1 MNMIDVIKRL
11 AELDAQNPNV
21 VTEGADALEVTECG
35 PMSTMVSPS
44 QPAMPA
50 SINVTAGSGQE
61 VSDMLSAI
69 MQLAGVKPVGGADL
83 GVEHEPMSLTAEP
96 VSAVG
101 PAATA
106 GDEMRSVMDKLNG
119 ADGEEGDEEASDEL
133 DSDDDQEETDE
144 GEYNN
149 SPSDPTELNA
159 YPKNSVGTPG
169 TQDAAG
175 NPGVGDRNDG
185 KQPKAFPTFE
195 SLMAEYQQ
203 FVNE

>member
-21 VTEGADALEVTECG
+21 VTEGTDALEVTECG

-50 SINVTAGSGQE
+50 SINVTAGSGEE
-61 VSDMLSAI
+61 VSNMLSAI

-83 GVEHEPMSLTAEP
+83 GVEPEPMSLTAEP
-96 VSAVG
+96 VAAVG

-106 GDEMRSVMDKLNG
+106 GDEMRSVMDKMNG
-119 ADGEEGDEEASDEL
+119 AMGDEDGLETGDEEGDE
-133 DSDDDQEETDE
+133 EETDE
-144 GEYNN
+144 GEYDN
-149 SPSDPTELNA
+149 SPASPE
-159 YPKNSVGTPG
+159 PKKPFDANEFANQENP
-169 TQDAAG
+169 QDAGQGRRTTQPNA
-175 NPGVGDRNDG
+175 NPT
-185 KQPKAFPTFE
+185 TFE

-203 FVNE
+203 FINE

>member
-106 GDEMRSVMDKLNG
+106 GDEMRSVMDKMNG
-119 ADGEEGDEEASDEL
+119 AMGDEDGLEMGDEEGDEE
-133 DSDDDQEETDE
+133 ETDE
-144 GEYNN
+144 STDGPYDN
-149 SPSDPTELNA
+149 SPNKPEDSEGYNA
-159 YPKNSVGTPG
+159 FQDHGDLEKNPAGAGRGRGTM
-169 TQDAAG
+169 
-175 NPGVGDRNDG
+175 
-185 KQPKAFPTFE
+185 QPNATTFE
-195 SLMAEYQQ
+195 SLMADYQAYI
-203 FVNE
+203 NE